1 MIVTLLGIFPVSAY
15 DFQVDGIYYNLNGE
29 EVTVTNESGG
39 PSNGSYSG
47 DVVIPASVTYEG
59 KTYPVTGI
67 GNYTFCF
74 CYDLISIT
82 IPESV
87 TSIVGYNVFT
97 RCSSL
102 EEIIVSVDNPAYSSL
117 EGVLYNKNQTELLK
131 CPDSRL
137 SITIPNSVTRI
148 GDCAFSFCYELTSII
163 IPNSVTSI
171 GYSAFSNCTGLTAIT
186 LPESLTSTGEGVFA
200 RCSGL
205 TTIKLP
211 ESLTSIGSGAFSGCE
226 GLTTITIPESV
237 TSIGSGA
244 FANCTGLTSITIPEL
259 VMSVDYGA
267 FANCTSLTSVIW
279 NARACSNGSYLFLSS
294 WGDIVNNDTKITTFT
309 FGNEVEQ
316 IPSGLCSELKGLTS
330 ITIPESVTSIGG
342 GAFSGCTGLTSVTWN
357 ARACSS
363 GGSLFNDSKSTIT
376 TFTFGD
382 QVEQIPDSLCEGLS
396 GLTTIT
402 LPESLTSIGES
413 AFEGC
418 TGLTTIT
425 LPESLTSIGNSAFE
439 ECSGLTTITLPESL
453 TSIGDLAFRLCSG
466 LTAIT
471 LPESL
476 TSIGSGAFWSCTGL
490 TSITIPES
498 LTSIGYG
505 AFTNCTSLTSVTWNA
520 RVCSSNGSYLFLNS
534 WGDFVNNDTK
544 ITTFTFGNKVE
555 QIPSGLCSELKGLTS
570 ITIPESVT
578 SIVRGTFAGC
588 TSLTSVAWNARA
600 CSSGGSLF
608 NDSKSTI
615 TTFTFG
621 DQVEQIPDSLC
632 EGLSGLTTIT
642 LPESLTS
649 IGESAF
655 EGCTGLTTITLPE
668 SLTSIGNSAFEECSG
683 LTTIT
688 LPESLTSIGDLAF
701 RLCSGLTAITLP
713 ESLTSIGSGAFWSC
727 TGLTSITI
735 PESLTSIGYG
745 AFTNCTSLTSVTWN
759 ARVCS
764 SNGSYLFLNS
774 WGDFVNND
782 TKITTFTFG
791 NKVEQIPSGLCS
803 ELKGLTSITIPE
815 SVTSIVRGTFAG
827 CTSLTSV
834 AWNARACS
842 SGGSIFSSNST
853 ITTFTFGDQVEQIP
867 DSLCEGLSG
876 LTTITLPESVTS
888 IGLRAFDNCSGLE
901 SIIWN
906 ARACS
911 SISIPFGS
919 DNTRITTFTFGDQV
933 EQIPDSLCQ
942 GMSGLTT
949 ITIPESV
956 TSIGLRAFDNCS
968 GLESIIWNARA
979 CSSISI
985 PFGSDNTRITTFTFG
1000 DQVEQIP
1007 DYLCQSMSGLTSITL
1022 PESLTSIGDCA
1033 FLLCSGL
1040 TSITFPES
1048 LTSIGDYAFSNCT
1061 NLTSMTI
1068 PNMVTSIGHC
1078 AFFGCNSLT
1087 SITIPDSVIS
1097 IGDLAFFSCS
1107 SLTSMM
1113 ISASVTS
1120 IGERAFSG
1128 CPNLEEIIVSADN
1141 PVYSSL
1147 DGVLYN
1153 KNQTELLKWPDKKWS
1168 VTIPESV
1175 TSIGYGAFSDCSGLT
1190 SVTIPESV
1198 MSIGKMAFLSC
1209 EGLTTITLPESLTS
1223 VDSYAFRLCSSL
1235 TSVTI
1240 PNLVATIGFG
1250 AFEDCSSLAS
1260 VTIGES
1266 VTSIGDNAFA
1276 GCNRL
1281 ESITIHAVIPPK
1293 IGSNTFDNY
1302 DMPLYVP
1309 AGCKSKYQEAE
1320 FWRNFTN
1327 IQETGVALYT
1337 VEAYSSDESMGTV
1350 VGGGEYE
1357 EGTLVTLA
1365 AVSFKG
1371 YHFVQWSDGNTE
1383 NPRQITVTEDVS
1395 LMAEFSAS
1403 GRLTVSTI
1411 DDAMGGVTAVLTAI
1425 PQEGYRFA
1433 RWNDGNTENPRTVV
1447 VIGSIDLVA
1456 EFEAVATGVE
1466 TQSTGVNIYVVNRTL
1481 HVENV
1486 EGDYRVYTTTGQ
1498 LVYAGHAATVQ
1509 LADAGVYVVRTS
1521 SLSQKVVVK

>member
-330 ITIPESVTSIGG
+330 ITIPESVTSI
-342 GAFSGCTGLTSVTWN
+342 
-357 ARACSS
+357 
-363 GGSLFNDSKSTIT
+363 
-376 TFTFGD
+376 
-382 QVEQIPDSLCEGLS
+382 
-396 GLTTIT
+396 
-402 LPESLTSIGES
+402 
-413 AFEGC
+413 
-418 TGLTTIT
+418 
-425 LPESLTSIGNSAFE
+425 
-439 ECSGLTTITLPESL
+439 
-453 TSIGDLAFRLCSG
+453 
-466 LTAIT
+466 
-471 LPESL
+471 
-476 TSIGSGAFWSCTGL
+476 
-490 TSITIPES
+490 
-498 LTSIGYG
+498 
-505 AFTNCTSLTSVTWNA
+505 
-520 RVCSSNGSYLFLNS
+520 
-534 WGDFVNNDTK
+534 
-544 ITTFTFGNKVE
+544 
-555 QIPSGLCSELKGLTS
+555 
-570 ITIPESVT
+570 
-578 SIVRGTFAGC
+578 VRGTFAGC

-842 SGGSIFSSNST
+842 SGGSLFNDSKST